1 MKTKEVVITE
11 FFNLTKVMNE
21 LTKGAVRIAG
31 NSDPRSGGVYIPVG
45 TSTKPAQVWVKLSCK
60 PDDKELIG
68 QALTFFDRDIMDSIF
83 SLYHDGEEDV
93 TPAMVVRSYSGDFKK
108 TSSKGYQKKVE
119 DTMDKL
125 TCLTLRIECA
135 EQLELMGM
143 STRNNCVFEG
153 PLLPLK
159 KKVSAEME
167 GHEKIVYHI
176 CGTSVLYQYA
186 LKLKH
191 IAGVTADLMN
201 ISGKRTSQEDTMI
214 ARYLLRRISTMKN
227 KRNCVNNK
235 RIVYERRSD
244 EGMFGVLG
252 FGEKTSK
259 NWKAKK
265 SKLHKT
271 VVLYLKHFKEM
282 GYISGYVV
290 LKKKNSNYGV
300 EIEV

>member
-1 MKTKEVVITE
+1 M
-11 FFNLTKVMNE
+11 
-21 LTKGAVRIAG
+21 
-31 NSDPRSGGVYIPVG
+31 
-45 TSTKPAQVWVKLSCK
+45 
-60 PDDKELIG
+60 IG

-108 TSSKGYQKKVE
+108 TSSKKYQKKVE

-125 TCLTLRIECA
+125 ACLTLRIECA
-135 EQLELMGM
+135 EQFELMRK

-159 KKVSAEME
+159 KKASVEME

-176 CGTSVLYQYA
+176 YGIPVLYQYA

-191 IAGVTADLMN
+191 IGGVTADLLN
-201 ISGKRTSQEDTMI
+201 ISGKRTSKEDTMI
-214 ARYLLRRISTMKN
+214 ARYLLRRILAMKN
-227 KRNCVNNK
+227 KSNCVNNK
-235 RIVYERRSD
+235 HIVYERRSD

-252 FGEKTSK
+252 FGKKTSK

-265 SKLHKT
+265 SKLHKI
-271 VVLYLKHFKEM
+271 VVLYLEHFKEM

>member
-31 NSDPRSGGVYIPVG
+31 NSDPCSGGVDIPVG
-45 TSTKPAQVWVKLSCK
+45 TSTKPARVWVKLSCK

-108 TSSKGYQKKVE
+108 TSSKKYQKKVE

-125 TCLTLRIECA
+125 ACLTLRIECA
-135 EQLELMGM
+135 EQFELMRK

-159 KKVSAEME
+159 KKASVEME
-167 GHEKIVYHI
+167 GHEKIVY
-176 CGTSVLYQYA
+176 QYA

-191 IAGVTADLMN
+191 IGGVTADLLN
-201 ISGKRTSQEDTMI
+201 ISGKRTSKEDTMI
-214 ARYLLRRISTMKN
+214 ARYLLRRILAMKN
-227 KRNCVNNK
+227 KNNCVNNK
-235 RIVYERRSD
+235 HIVYERRSD

-252 FGEKTSK
+252 FGKKTSK

-265 SKLHKT
+265 SKLHKI
-271 VVLYLKHFKEM
+271 VVLYLEHFKEM

>member
-1 MKTKEVVITE
+1 MKTKGVVITE

-31 NSDPRSGGVYIPVG
+31 NSDPCSGGVDIPVG
-45 TSTKPAQVWVKLSCK
+45 TSTKPARVWVKLSCK

-108 TSSKGYQKKVE
+108 TSSKKYQKKVE

-125 TCLTLRIECA
+125 ACLTLRIECA
-135 EQLELMGM
+135 EQFELMRK

-159 KKVSAEME
+159 KKASVEME

-176 CGTSVLYQYA
+176 YGIPVLYQYA

-191 IAGVTADLMN
+191 IGGVTADLLN
-201 ISGKRTSQEDTMI
+201 ISGKRTSKEDTMI
-214 ARYLLRRISTMKN
+214 ARYLLRRILAMKN
-227 KRNCVNNK
+227 KSNCVNNK
-235 RIVYERRSD
+235 HIVYERRSD

-252 FGEKTSK
+252 FGKKTSK
-259 NWKAKK
+259 NWKAKRVNCTK
-265 SKLHKT
+265 SSFYT
-271 VVLYLKHFKEM
+271 WN
-282 GYISGYVV
+282 I
-290 LKKKNSNYGV
+290 LKKWDISRDMSF
-300 EIEV
+300 

>member
-31 NSDPRSGGVYIPVG
+31 NSDPCSGGVDIPVG
-45 TSTKPAQVWVKLSCK
+45 TSTKPARVWVKLSCK

-108 TSSKGYQKKVE
+108 TSSKKYQKKVE

-125 TCLTLRIECA
+125 ACLTLRIECA
-135 EQLELMGM
+135 EQFELMRK

-159 KKVSAEME
+159 KKASVEME

-176 CGTSVLYQYA
+176 YGIPVLYQYA

-191 IAGVTADLMN
+191 IGGVTADLLN
-201 ISGKRTSQEDTMI
+201 ISGKRTSKEETMI
-214 ARYLLRRISTMKN
+214 ARYLLRRILAA
-227 KRNCVNNK
+227 KREYRFFFFNA
-235 RIVYERRSD
+235 
-244 EGMFGVLG
+244 L
-252 FGEKTSK
+252 
-259 NWKAKK
+259 
-265 SKLHKT
+265 
-271 VVLYLKHFKEM
+271 FK
-282 GYISGYVV
+282 
-290 LKKKNSNYGV
+290 
-300 EIEV
+300 

>member
-31 NSDPRSGGVYIPVG
+31 NSDPCSGGVDIPVG
-45 TSTKPAQVWVKLSCK
+45 TSTKPARVWVKLSCK

-108 TSSKGYQKKVE
+108 TSSKKYQKKVE

-125 TCLTLRIECA
+125 ACLTLRIECA
-135 EQLELMGM
+135 EQFELMRK

-159 KKVSAEME
+159 KKASVEME

-176 CGTSVLYQYA
+176 YGIPVLYQYA

-191 IAGVTADLMN
+191 IGGVTADLLN
-201 ISGKRTSQEDTMI
+201 ISGKRTSKEDTMI
-214 ARYLLRRISTMKN
+214 ARYLLRRILAMKN
-227 KRNCVNNK
+227 KSNCVNNK
-235 RIVYERRSD
+235 HIVYERRSD
-244 EGMFGVLG
+244 EGMFGVLVL
-252 FGEKTSK
+252 
-259 NWKAKK
+259 AKK
-265 SKLHKT
+265 QVRIGRPKRVNCTKSSFYT
-271 VVLYLKHFKEM
+271 WN
-282 GYISGYVV
+282 I
-290 LKKKNSNYGV
+290 LKKWDISRDMSF
-300 EIEV
+300 

>member
-11 FFNLTKVMNE
+11 FFYLTKVMNE
-21 LTKGAVRIAG
+21 LTKAAVRIAG
-31 NSDPRSGGVYIPVG
+31 NSDPCSGGVDIPVG
-45 TSTKPAQVWVKLSCK
+45 TSTKPARVWVKLSCK

-108 TSSKGYQKKVE
+108 TSSKKYQKKVE

-125 TCLTLRIECA
+125 ACLTLRIECA
-135 EQLELMGM
+135 EQFELMRK

-159 KKVSAEME
+159 KKASVEME

-176 CGTSVLYQYA
+176 YGIPVLYQYA

-191 IAGVTADLMN
+191 IGGVTADLLN
-201 ISGKRTSQEDTMI
+201 ISGKRTSKEDTMI
-214 ARYLLRRISTMKN
+214 ARYLLRRILAA
-227 KRNCVNNK
+227 KREY
-235 RIVYERRSD
+235 RFFFYRS
-244 EGMFGVLG
+244 F
-252 FGEKTSK
+252 
-259 NWKAKK
+259 
-265 SKLHKT
+265 
-271 VVLYLKHFKEM
+271 
-282 GYISGYVV
+282 
-290 LKKKNSNYGV
+290 
-300 EIEV
+300 